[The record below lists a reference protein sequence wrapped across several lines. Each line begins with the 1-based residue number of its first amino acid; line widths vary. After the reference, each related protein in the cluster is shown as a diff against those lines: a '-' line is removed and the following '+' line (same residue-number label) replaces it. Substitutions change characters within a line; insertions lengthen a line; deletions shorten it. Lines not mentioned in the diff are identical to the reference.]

1 MNARELALHIA
12 VNLKRIARFAHEGAE
27 GRVDQFLKET
37 DEYVRQLAAAPKA
50 QEFMST
56 FERFRETFDRRKTDP
71 ARDADWAEEIATWGN
86 ILTHRAKLA

>member
-1 MNARELALHIA
+1 MNAQELTLHIA

-37 DEYVRQLAAAPKA
+37 DEYVCELAAAPKA
-50 QEFMST
+50 QEFMGT
-56 FERFRETFDRRKTDP
+56 FERFRETFERRKTEP
-71 ARDADWAEEIATWGN
+71 AHDVDWAEEMATWGN